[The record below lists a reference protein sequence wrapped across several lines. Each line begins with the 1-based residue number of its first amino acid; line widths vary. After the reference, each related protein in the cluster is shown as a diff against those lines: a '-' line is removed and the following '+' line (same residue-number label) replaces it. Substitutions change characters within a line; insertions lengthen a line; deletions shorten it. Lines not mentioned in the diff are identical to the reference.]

1 MVMASCAEPGW
12 ASAGCAAV
20 IRGVGDGSIRC
31 RPGILIPSKRLT
43 ERPQLAVNSP
53 AGNAYG
59 SPSMD
64 CRFALHPWDDRMV
77 RLHGIAIAACAPT
90 DPGFA
95 DAGGDGG

>member
-1 MVMASCAEPGW
+1 MASCAEPGSV
-12 ASAGCAAV
+12 SAGSAV
-20 IRGVGDGSIRC
+20 AIPGVGEGMIQC

-43 ERPQLAVNSP
+43 ERPQLSVNSP

-77 RLHGIAIAACAPT
+77 RLHGIATAACAPT
-90 DPGFA
+90 GRRFA
-95 DAGGDGG
+95 HDLAG